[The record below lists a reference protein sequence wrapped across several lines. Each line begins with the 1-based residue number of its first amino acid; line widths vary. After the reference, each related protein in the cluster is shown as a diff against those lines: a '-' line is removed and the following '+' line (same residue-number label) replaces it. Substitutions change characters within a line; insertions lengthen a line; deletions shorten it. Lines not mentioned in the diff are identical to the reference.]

1 MSKRYMS
8 SINISVIIMEDTMF
22 SQETL
27 MPKSH
32 SNDKDD
38 KISAHLPINVSNDV
52 KSFPFTFITY
62 IQKLSFVVCKII

>member
-62 IQKLSFVVCKII
+62 IQNLYHTI

>member
-1 MSKRYMS
+1 METYIKTFSTHLMSQRYMS

-52 KSFPFTFITY
+52 QNNS
-62 IQKLSFVVCKII
+62 LSF

>member
-22 SQETL
+22 SQEAL

-32 SNDKDD
+32 SNDKND
-38 KISAHLPINVSNDV
+38 KISARLPIHVSNDA
-52 KSFPFTFITY
+52 KSNSP
-62 IQKLSFVVCKII
+62 SF